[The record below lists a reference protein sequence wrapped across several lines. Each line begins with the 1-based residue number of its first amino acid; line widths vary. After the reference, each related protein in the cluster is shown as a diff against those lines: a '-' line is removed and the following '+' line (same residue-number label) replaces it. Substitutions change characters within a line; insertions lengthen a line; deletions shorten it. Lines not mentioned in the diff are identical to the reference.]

1 MASRR
6 IQGITI
12 EIGGDTT
19 KLNSALKDVDKKLA
33 ATQSELQDV
42 NKLLKLDPKNTE
54 LLTQKQGLL
63 RDAIKDSKSRLK
75 DLQEAA
81 AQLAEKD
88 SSPEVEKQQR
98 ALQREIVA
106 TTQKIKG
113 FEDELGKIPNA
124 ASQAFTNLGDTLQKA
139 GGKITETGESL
150 TKNVTLPIA
159 AVGAAAVA
167 SFTEVDD
174 AMDEVILKT
183 GATGEAA
190 AEMQKIVENVAT
202 TIPTDFR
209 TAAEAVGQI
218 NTKFGATGDQL
229 ESLTT
234 LFVKFA
240 SVNKKDVSSS
250 VDSVQKSMSA
260 YGLELKDTEHFLDLL
275 TKTSQDTGADIDKLS
290 DGIVQNA
297 AAFQELGLSVDEAV
311 ALMGQME
318 RSGANSET
326 VMNGLR
332 KALQKSTKAGIPL
345 NQMLADL
352 QDEIINNNDE
362 TAALAKTY
370 DLFGKSG
377 DQIFNAIRNGTLD
390 FSKFGNTMKTVGGT
404 VTKTFDATIDGADR
418 WKMAMNEAKLLGSE
432 IGGILSE
439 FAGPVLQK
447 VRDALKDA
455 VEWWRGL
462 SKEQQ
467 ENILKITG
475 IVAAIGPM
483 VTIVGKATTAVGL
496 LSKGLGVLAAHP
508 VAAAILGI
516 GTAIGGTII
525 AIDNHIKKVKAAAA
539 EEAGWTKET
548 ETLVQAIEDQAQAY
562 EDSLKAKEKA
572 FSAMDAEY
580 GHLQDLAEEY
590 DSYLDKNGEV
600 QKGYEDRAEF
610 ILTTLSESLGVERDE
625 IDKIIKKN
633 GELSSS
639 IDQVIEKR
647 KAEAVLNALE
657 SEYTE
662 AIINAKDAEMN
673 LANALAARSRQQK
686 LLNGIDEKRKELEE
700 QINELTDDQGRALN
714 GLEGSV
720 QPLREELGELNDQ
733 YDQAAAYL
741 GVMDAAVE
749 QAENTYEGYQTT
761 IKNYEGVSAAIIS
774 GDTNKI
780 SRALEMYRNDFKT
793 TETATAE
800 SLEAQFKKLDEEYK
814 AMEEAV
820 KSGSKDITAADLA
833 EKRYWRTQA
842 LVEYSKA
849 TQDARDAAKAA
860 AGGYAGEMAKGKKDV
875 TDAVAKVTGGATT
888 ELDKATKY
896 AADSG
901 YNFTSGFA
909 GGISGAA
916 DKAAKAAA
924 DAATRAR
931 NKMNQIL
938 GISSPSKVMMKTG
951 EYFSEGFAIGINKA
965 AKDAMTAAENMA
977 GAAAGAAQPTT
988 EARRTAANL
997 TPAQGSDIVA
1007 ALQSAMSGMKIILDD
1022 EVAGA
1027 FVERTVTR
1035 AVYAI

>member
-19 KLNSALKDVDKKLA
+19 KLNSALKDVDKRLA
-33 ATQSELQDV
+33 ATQSELRDV

-63 RDAIKDSKSRLK
+63 RDALKDSKNRLK

-81 AQLAEKD
+81 AQLAQKD

-98 ALQREIVA
+98 ALQREILE

-124 ASQAFTNLGDTLQKA
+124 ATRAFNAVGDTLQNA
-139 GGKITETGESL
+139 GKKMEETGKSI
-150 TKNVTLPIA
+150 TKNVSVPIA
-159 AVGAAAVA
+159 AAGAAAVA
-167 SFTEVDD
+167 SFTEVDN

-202 TIPTDFR
+202 TIPTDFQ

-229 ESLTT
+229 ENLTT

-345 NQMLADL
+345 SQMLADL

-390 FSKFGNTMKTVGGT
+390 FSKFGDTMKTVGGT

-447 VRDALKDA
+447 VRDALKGA
-455 VEWWRGL
+455 VEWWRDL

-467 ENILKITG
+467 ENVLKITG

-525 AIDNHIKKVKAAAA
+525 AIDSHIKKVKAAAA
-539 EEAGWTKET
+539 EEAGWTEET
-548 ETLVQAIEDQAQAY
+548 KTLIQAIDDQAQAY
-562 EDSLKAKEKA
+562 ADSLKAKEET
-572 FSAMDAEY
+572 FGAMDAEY

-590 DSYLDKNGEV
+590 DTLLDSNGKV
-600 QKGYEDRAEF
+600 QKGYEDRAEY
-610 ILTTLSESLGVERDE
+610 ILTTLSDALGVERDE
-625 IDKIIKKN
+625 IDKIIEKN

-639 IDQVIEKR
+639 IDDIIEKR
-647 KAEAVLNALE
+647 KAEAILNQLE

-662 AIINAKDAEMN
+662 AVLAAADAKNNLTDAEI
-673 LANALAARSRQQK
+673 AYSKQAER
-686 LLNGIDEKRKELEE
+686 IRKMQERRLELEQE
-700 QINELTDDQGRALN
+700 IADQEAKGNVAAAQLLRDEYANLGDTIEDATAL
-714 GLEGSV
+714 LEV
-720 QPLREELGELNDQ
+720 EAEAI
-733 YDQAAAYL
+733 DQAR
-741 GVMDAAVE
+741 E
-749 QAENTYEGYQTT
+749 TYNGYQTT
-761 IKNYEGVSAAIIS
+761 IKNYEGVSAAVIT

-780 SRALEMYRNDFKT
+780 NRALYQFRTDFKT
-793 TETATAE
+793 TETATKE
-800 SLEAQFKKLDEEYK
+800 SLEAQFKALDEEYK
-814 AMEEAV
+814 SMEAAV
-820 KSGSKDITAADLA
+820 KSGAKDITAADLA
-833 EKRYWRTQA
+833 EKKYWRDQA

-849 TQDARDAAKAA
+849 TQDARDAAKNASSGYASRMKAGADGVKKAA
-860 AGGYAGEMAKGKKDV
+860 AE
-875 TDAVAKVTGGATT
+875 VAGGATT
-888 ELDKATKY
+888 VLDSYVAGAKESGKNFSDGFINAILARKE
-896 AADSG
+896 AAKS
-901 YNFTSGFA
+901 A
-909 GGISGAA
+909 GRQLGGAA
-916 DKAAKAAA
+916 S
-924 DAATRAR
+924 DALNNRLQVR
-931 NKMNQIL
+931 
-938 GISSPSKVMMKTG
+938 SPSKVTEKSG
-951 EYFSEGFAIGINKA
+951 LYFGEGFAIGIDKA
-965 AKDAMTAAENMA
+965 AKDAIIAAQNMA
-977 GAAAGAAQPTT
+977 GNAAGAIQPTT

>member
-1 MASRR
+1 MAARR

-19 KLNSALKDVDKKLA
+19 KLNSALKDVDKRLA
-33 ATQSELQDV
+33 TTQSELRDV

-63 RDAIKDSKSRLK
+63 RDALKDSKSRLK
-75 DLQEAA
+75 ELQEAA
-81 AQLAEKD
+81 AQLAQKD

-98 ALQREIVA
+98 ALQREILE

-124 ASQAFTNLGDTLQKA
+124 ATQAFNAVGDALQNA
-139 GGKITETGESL
+139 GKKMEESGKSI
-150 TKNVTLPIA
+150 TKNVTVPIA
-159 AVGAAAVA
+159 AAGAAAVA
-167 SFTEVDD
+167 SFTEVDE

-229 ESLTT
+229 ESLTS

-250 VDSVQKSMSA
+250 VDKVQKSMSA
-260 YGLELKDTEHFLDLL
+260 YGLELKDAEHFLDLL
-275 TKTSQDTGADIDKLS
+275 TKTAQDTGADIDKLS

-345 NQMLADL
+345 SQMLADL

-390 FSKFGNTMKTVGGT
+390 FSKFGDTMKTVGGT

-447 VRDALKDA
+447 VRDALKGA
-455 VEWWRGL
+455 VEWWRDL

-475 IVAAIGPM
+475 IVAATGPM

-525 AIDNHIKKVKAAAA
+525 AIDSHIKKVKAAAA
-539 EEAGWTKET
+539 EEAGWTEET
-548 ETLVQAIEDQAQAY
+548 KTLIQAIDDQAQAY
-562 EDSLKAKEKA
+562 ADSLKAKEET
-572 FSAMDAEY
+572 FGAMDAEY
-580 GHLQDLAEEY
+580 GHLQELAEEY
-590 DSYLDKNGEV
+590 DALLDSNGKV
-600 QKGYEDRAEF
+600 QKGYEDRAEY
-610 ILTTLSESLGVERDE
+610 ILTTLSDALGVERDE
-625 IDKIIKKN
+625 IDKIIEKN

-639 IDQVIEKR
+639 IDDIIERR
-647 KAEAVLNALE
+647 KAEAILNQLE

-662 AIINAKDAEMN
+662 AVVQAAKAKDNLTKAEGAYAKQLDKIHDMEQRQIE
-673 LANALAARSRQQK
+673 LDKEIADLEREGRTGAAQVLRNEYLELEDTIADATA
-686 LLNGIDEKRKELEE
+686 LLNVEAEA
-700 QINELTDDQGRALN
+700 INQARDT
-714 GLEGSV
+714 
-720 QPLREELGELNDQ
+720 
-733 YDQAAAYL
+733 YD
-741 GVMDAAVE
+741 
-749 QAENTYEGYQTT
+749 GYQTT
-761 IKNYEGVSAAIIS
+761 IKNYEGVSAAVIS

-780 SRALEMYRNDFKT
+780 GQALYQFRTDFKT
-793 TETATAE
+793 TETATTE
-800 SLEAQFKKLDEEYK
+800 SLEAQYKKLDEEYK
-814 AMEEAV
+814 LMEAAV
-820 KSGSKDITAADLA
+820 KSGAKDITAADLA
-833 EKRYWRTQA
+833 EKKYWRDQA

-860 AGGYAGEMAKGKKDV
+860 ASGYADRMKAGKDGVKK
-875 TDAVAKVTGGATT
+875 AAAEVAGGATT
-888 ELDKATKY
+888 VLDSYVADAKESGKNFSDGFINAILARKE
-896 AADSG
+896 AAKS
-901 YNFTSGFA
+901 A
-909 GGISGAA
+909 GRQLGGAA
-916 DKAAKAAA
+916 S
-924 DAATRAR
+924 DALNNRLQVR
-931 NKMNQIL
+931 
-938 GISSPSKVMMKTG
+938 SPSKVTEKSG
-951 EYFSEGFAIGINKA
+951 VYFGEGFALGIDKA
-965 AKDAMTAAENMA
+965 AKDAIIAAQNMA
-977 GAAAGAAQPTT
+977 GNAAGAIQPTT

-1007 ALQSAMSGMKIILDD
+1007 AFQTAMSGMKIILDD

>member
-19 KLNSALKDVDKKLA
+19 KLNSALKDVDKRLA
-33 ATQSELQDV
+33 TTQSELRDV

-63 RDAIKDSKSRLK
+63 RDALKDSKSRLK
-75 DLQEAA
+75 ELQEAA
-81 AQLAEKD
+81 AQLAQKD

-98 ALQREIVA
+98 ALQREILE

-124 ASQAFTNLGDTLQKA
+124 ATRAFNAVGDTLQNA
-139 GGKITETGESL
+139 GKKMEETGKTI
-150 TKNVTLPIA
+150 TKNVTVPIA
-159 AVGAAAVA
+159 AAGAAAVA

-209 TAAEAVGQI
+209 TAAEAVGEI

-345 NQMLADL
+345 SQMLADL

-390 FSKFGNTMKTVGGT
+390 FSKFGDTMKTVGGT

-447 VRDALKDA
+447 VRDALKGA
-455 VEWWRGL
+455 VEWWRDL

-467 ENILKITG
+467 ANILKITG

-525 AIDNHIKKVKAAAA
+525 AIDSHIKKVKAAAE
-539 EEAGWTKET
+539 EEAGWTEET
-548 ETLVQAIEDQAQAY
+548 KTLIQAIDDQAQAY
-562 EDSLKAKEKA
+562 QDSLAAKDEV
-572 FSAMDAEY
+572 FGAMDAEY

-590 DSYLDKNGEV
+590 DALLDSNGKV
-600 QKGYEDRAEF
+600 QKGYEDRAEY
-610 ILTTLSESLGVERDE
+610 ILTTLSDALGVERDE
-625 IDKIIKKN
+625 IDKIIQKN

-639 IDQVIEKR
+639 IDAIIEKR
-647 KAEAVLNALE
+647 KAEAILNQLE
-657 SEYTE
+657 SDYSDALVQSAE
-662 AIINAKDAEMN
+662 AKNKLAQAETAYAKQAEKVRGIEQQM
-673 LANALAARSRQQK
+673 LDLSEEIAKLDGEGRVAAAQ
-686 LLNGIDEKRKELEE
+686 EL
-700 QINELTDDQGRALN
+700 R
-714 GLEGSV
+714 
-720 QPLREELGELNDQ
+720 DQ
-733 YDQAAAYL
+733 YADLEDTYQRATGLLEVEAAA
-741 GVMDAAVE
+741 VDTARE
-749 QAENTYEGYQTT
+749 TYEGYQTT
-761 IKNYEGVSAAIIS
+761 IKNYEGVSAAVIS

-780 SRALEMYRNDFKT
+780 GKSLEQFRANFKT

-800 SLEAQFKKLDEEYK
+800 SLEAQYKKLDEEYK
-814 AMEEAV
+814 LMEAAV
-820 KSGSKDITAADLA
+820 KAGSKDITAADLA
-833 EKRYWRTQA
+833 EKKYWRDQA

-860 AGGYAGEMAKGKKDV
+860 ASGYADRMKAGKDGVKK
-875 TDAVAKVTGGATT
+875 AAAEVAGGATT
-888 ELDKATKY
+888 VLDAEVSNAKKSGTNFSDGFINGILARKE
-896 AADSG
+896 AAKS
-901 YNFTSGFA
+901 A
-909 GGISGAA
+909 GRQLGGAA
-916 DKAAKAAA
+916 S
-924 DAATRAR
+924 DALNNRLLER
-931 NKMNQIL
+931 
-938 GISSPSKVMMKTG
+938 SPSRLTMKSG
-951 EYFSEGFAIGINKA
+951 VYFAEGFALGIDKA
-965 AKDAMTAAENMA
+965 AKDAIIAAQNMA
-977 GAAAGAAQPTT
+977 GNAAGAIQPTT

-1007 ALQSAMSGMKIILDD
+1007 AFQTAMSGMKIILDD

>member
-19 KLNSALKDVDKKLA
+19 KLNSALKDVDKRLA
-33 ATQSELQDV
+33 TTQSELRDV

-63 RDAIKDSKSRLK
+63 RDALKDSKSRLK
-75 DLQEAA
+75 ELQEAA
-81 AQLAEKD
+81 AQLAQKD

-98 ALQREIVA
+98 ALQREILE

-113 FEDELGKIPNA
+113 FEDEIGKIPNA
-124 ASQAFTNLGDTLQKA
+124 ATRAFNAVGDTLQNA
-139 GGKITETGESL
+139 GKKMEETGKTI
-150 TKNVTLPIA
+150 TKNVTVPIA
-159 AVGAAAVA
+159 AAGAAAVA

-209 TAAEAVGQI
+209 TAAEAVGEI

-345 NQMLADL
+345 SQMLADL

-390 FSKFGNTMKTVGGT
+390 FSKFGDTMKTVGGT

-447 VRDALKDA
+447 VRDALKGA
-455 VEWWRGL
+455 VEWWRDL

-525 AIDNHIKKVKAAAA
+525 AIDSHIKKVKAAAA
-539 EEAGWTKET
+539 EEAGWTEET
-548 ETLVQAIEDQAQAY
+548 KTLIQAIDDQAQAY
-562 EDSLKAKEKA
+562 ADSLKAKEET
-572 FSAMDAEY
+572 FGAMDAEY

-590 DSYLDKNGEV
+590 DALLDSNGKV
-600 QKGYEDRAEF
+600 QKGYEDRAEY
-610 ILTTLSESLGVERDE
+610 ILTTLSDALGVERDE
-625 IDKIIKKN
+625 IDKIIDKN

-639 IDQVIEKR
+639 IDDIIEKR
-647 KAEAVLNALE
+647 KAEAILNQLE

-662 AIINAKDAEMN
+662 AVVEAAKAKDNLTKAEGAYAKQLDKIHGMEQRQIE
-673 LANALAARSRQQK
+673 LDKEIADLEREGRTGAAQELRNEYLDLEDTIADATA
-686 LLNGIDEKRKELEE
+686 LLNVEAEA
-700 QINELTDDQGRALN
+700 INQARDT
-714 GLEGSV
+714 
-720 QPLREELGELNDQ
+720 
-733 YDQAAAYL
+733 YD
-741 GVMDAAVE
+741 
-749 QAENTYEGYQTT
+749 GYQTT
-761 IKNYEGVSAAIIS
+761 IKNYEGVSAAVIS

-780 SRALEMYRNDFKT
+780 GQALYQFRTDFKT
-793 TETATAE
+793 TETATKE
-800 SLEAQFKKLDEEYK
+800 SLEAQYKKLDEEYK
-814 AMEEAV
+814 LMEVAV
-820 KSGSKDITAADLA
+820 KSGAKDITAADLA
-833 EKRYWRTQA
+833 EKKYWRDQA

-860 AGGYAGEMAKGKKDV
+860 ASGYADRMKAGKDGVKKAAAEV
-875 TDAVAKVTGGATT
+875 SGGATT
-888 ELDKATKY
+888 VLDAEVSNAKKSGTNFSDGFINGILARKE
-896 AADSG
+896 AAKS
-901 YNFTSGFA
+901 A
-909 GGISGAA
+909 GRQLGGAA
-916 DKAAKAAA
+916 S
-924 DAATRAR
+924 DALNNRLLER
-931 NKMNQIL
+931 
-938 GISSPSKVMMKTG
+938 SPSRLTMKSG
-951 EYFSEGFAIGINKA
+951 VYFAEGFALGIDKA
-965 AKDAMTAAENMA
+965 AKDAIIAAQNMA
-977 GAAAGAAQPTT
+977 GNAAGAIQPTT

-1007 ALQSAMSGMKIILDD
+1007 AFQTAMSGMKIILDD

>member
-19 KLNSALKDVDKKLA
+19 KLNSALKDVDKRLA
-33 ATQSELQDV
+33 TTQSELRDV

-63 RDAIKDSKSRLK
+63 RDALKDSKSRLK

-81 AQLAEKD
+81 AQLAQKD

-98 ALQREIVA
+98 ALQREILE

-124 ASQAFTNLGDTLQKA
+124 ATKAFNAVGDTLQNA
-139 GGKITETGESL
+139 GKKMEETGKTI
-150 TKNVTLPIA
+150 TKNVTVPIA
-159 AVGAAAVA
+159 AAGAAAVA

-345 NQMLADL
+345 SQMLADL
-352 QDEIINNNDE
+352 QDEIVNNNDE

-390 FSKFGNTMKTVGGT
+390 FSKFGDTMKTVGGT

-447 VRDALKDA
+447 VRDALKGA
-455 VEWWRGL
+455 VEWWRDL

-467 ENILKITG
+467 ANILKITG

-525 AIDNHIKKVKAAAA
+525 AIDSHIKKVKAAAE
-539 EEAGWTKET
+539 EEAGWTEET
-548 ETLVQAIEDQAQAY
+548 KTLIQAIDDQAQAY
-562 EDSLKAKEKA
+562 ADSLKAKEET
-572 FSAMDAEY
+572 FGAMDAEY

-590 DSYLDKNGEV
+590 DALLDSNGKV
-600 QKGYEDRAEF
+600 QKGYEDRAEY
-610 ILTTLSESLGVERDE
+610 ILTTLSDALGVERDE
-625 IDKIIKKN
+625 IDKIIDKN

-639 IDQVIEKR
+639 IDDIIEKR
-647 KAEAVLNALE
+647 KAEAILNQLE

-662 AIINAKDAEMN
+662 AVVEAAKAKDNLTKAEGAYAKQLDKIHGMEQRQIE
-673 LANALAARSRQQK
+673 LDKEIADLEREGRTGAAQVLRNEYLDLEDTIADATA
-686 LLNGIDEKRKELEE
+686 LLNVEAEA
-700 QINELTDDQGRALN
+700 INQARDT
-714 GLEGSV
+714 
-720 QPLREELGELNDQ
+720 
-733 YDQAAAYL
+733 YD
-741 GVMDAAVE
+741 
-749 QAENTYEGYQTT
+749 GYQTT
-761 IKNYEGVSAAIIS
+761 IKNYEGVSAAVIS

-780 SRALEMYRNDFKT
+780 GQALYQFRTDFKT
-793 TETATAE
+793 TETATTE
-800 SLEAQFKKLDEEYK
+800 SLEAQYKKLDEEYK
-814 AMEEAV
+814 LMEAAV
-820 KSGSKDITAADLA
+820 KSGAKDITAADLA
-833 EKRYWRTQA
+833 EKKYWRDQA

-860 AGGYAGEMAKGKKDV
+860 ASGYADRMKAGKDGVKK
-875 TDAVAKVTGGATT
+875 AAAEVAGGATT
-888 ELDKATKY
+888 VLDAEVSNAKKSGTNFSDGFINGILARKE
-896 AADSG
+896 AAKS
-901 YNFTSGFA
+901 A
-909 GGISGAA
+909 GRQLGGAA
-916 DKAAKAAA
+916 S
-924 DAATRAR
+924 DALNNRLLER
-931 NKMNQIL
+931 
-938 GISSPSKVMMKTG
+938 SPSRLTMKSG
-951 EYFSEGFAIGINKA
+951 VYFAEGFALGIDKA
-965 AKDAMTAAENMA
+965 AKDAIIAAQNMA
-977 GAAAGAAQPTT
+977 GNAAGAIQPTT

-997 TPAQGSDIVA
+997 TPAQGSDIVG
-1007 ALQSAMSGMKIILDD
+1007 ALQTAMSGMKIILDD